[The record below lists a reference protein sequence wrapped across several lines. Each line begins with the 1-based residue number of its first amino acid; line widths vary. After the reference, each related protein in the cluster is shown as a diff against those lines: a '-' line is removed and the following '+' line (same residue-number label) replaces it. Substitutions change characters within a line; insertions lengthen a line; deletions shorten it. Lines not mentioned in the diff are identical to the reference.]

1 MSILVYTSRIICFL
15 FALRNRDCCLFV
27 YKQNV
32 KILTLR
38 EKSLDGYSYSIM
50 ISAFCRSG
58 LLQEAKELVCQ
69 VEAKFKSY
77 DVIMLN
83 TMLCAYCRVGEMEN
97 VMKMLKRMDEL
108 AITPDWNTFHILIK
122 YFCKEKIYMLAYQTL
137 EDMHRKGHQ
146 PEEVLYSFAT

>member
-1 MSILVYTSRIICFL
+1 
-15 FALRNRDCCLFV
+15 
-27 YKQNV
+27 
-32 KILTLR
+32 
-38 EKSLDGYSYSIM
+38 M

-58 LLQEAKELVCQ
+58 LLEEAKELVCQ
-69 VEAKFKSY
+69 VEAKYKSY

-146 PEEVLYSFAT
+146 PEEVLYSFRNIINFPCYQYHVFIIIFCMHIIMNIPVVKVNCYILKKQVQLILSYSVLH